1 MVTSTLLQIPSL
13 HLQGYLSKVMEK
25 MTNVSLQASP
35 LLDFKI
41 TMPLP
46 LLPPMVMLTQSG
58 FTIDWHF
65 SPFYLKVMQKFI
77 SNKNASTYAQRLKTL
92 LTSTLAKK
100 FYL

>member
-1 MVTSTLLQIPSL
+1 
-13 HLQGYLSKVMEK
+13 
-25 MTNVSLQASP
+25 
-35 LLDFKI
+35 
-41 TMPLP
+41 
-46 LLPPMVMLTQSG
+46 MVMLTQSG